1 MPASPLDA
9 PRLMPAAVLAFVL
22 LGALVVGGWQAWTQV
37 GMAPVAPLP
46 AEALASK
53 HTARGPEVLRVQD
66 PDSAGSGPAW
76 QSLTAAQKEA
86 LRPLAARWAML
97 SEAQKRR
104 WITLSASFPTLSP
117 QEQEKM
123 LGRMADWASLSLQQ
137 RSQARLNYAA
147 TKKLSVDDKWAQW
160 EAYQALPTEEKKQLA
175 ARAAPRPTGA
185 ATAINPVP
193 TRKLARVPAA
203 TVANANRPNPPKIPP
218 VGEFHPTQALPVS
231 APARGTAFAVETA
244 PVAVPTAVPAPL
256 APLTA
261 TESAAE
267 VSPAT
272 PPAPAAAPVDNGPIH
287 PPQ

>member
-1 MPASPLDA
+1 MPTSPLDA

-22 LGALVVGGWQAWTQV
+22 LGALVAGGWQAWTQV
-37 GMAPVAPLP
+37 GMAPVAPMP

-53 HTARGPEVLRVQD
+53 HIARGPELRVQD
-66 PDSAGSGPAW
+66 PDSAGSGPVW

-86 LRPLAARWAML
+86 LAPLASRWNLL

-117 QEQEKM
+117 QEREKM
-123 LGRMADWASLSLQQ
+123 LGRMTDWANLSLQQ

-147 TKKLSVDDKWAQW
+147 TKKLAVDDKWAQW

-185 ATAINPVP
+185 ATAIRPVAP
-193 TRKLARVPAA
+193 RKLARVPAA
-203 TVANANRPNPPKIPP
+203 AVANANRPNPPKIPP
-218 VGEFHPTQALPVS
+218 VSEFHPTQALPVS
-231 APARGTAFAVETA
+231 VPAASVAPPVETA
-244 PVAVPTAVPAPL
+244 PISVPIAVPSPL
-256 APLTA
+256 APLSGA
-261 TESAAE
+261 EPVAAE
-267 VSPAT
+267 AA
-272 PPAPAAAPVDNGPIH
+272 PPAAPPQDNTPLH

>member
-1 MPASPLDA
+1 MPTSPLDA
-9 PRLMPAAVLAFVL
+9 PRLMPAAVLAFAL
-22 LGALVVGGWQAWTQV
+22 LGALVFGGWQAWTQV

-53 HTARGPEVLRVQD
+53 HTARGPEVRVQD
-66 PDSAGSGPAW
+66 PDSAGSGPTW
-76 QSLTAAQKEA
+76 QTLTAAQKEA
-86 LRPLAARWAML
+86 LHPLAARWTML

-117 QEQEKM
+117 QEREKM
-123 LGRMADWASLSLQQ
+123 LGRMADWANLSLQQ

-175 ARAAPRPTGA
+175 ARAAPRPAGA
-185 ATAINPVP
+185 ATAIKPVP
-193 TRKLARVPAA
+193 ARKLARVPAA

-218 VGEFHPTQALPVS
+218 VSEFHPTQALPVS
-231 APARGTAFAVETA
+231 VPATGTAVAVETA
-244 PVAVPTAVPAPL
+244 PVAVPIAVPAPL
-256 APLTA
+256 APLNMVEPA
-261 TESAAE
+261 PEAPA
-267 VSPAT
+267 AT
-272 PPAPAAAPVDNGPIH
+272 PPTPATTPTDNGPIH